1 MSASRNITHKY
12 KLSHY
17 LNSMIEKNLLKVSFS
32 RDINKLVPQLKNFLA
47 TNEKDILKTPEFYLL
62 ISLYNQ
68 GASKDLNKYIGK
80 QLLIFQNISDVHE
93 LDSKTISKRN
103 RAIEKIRKINLPKSI
118 EKSSYASTYVVDD
131 IKIRSK
137 LSQLKNS
144 ARKRNIEFD
153 LTYDDIKKLLEV
165 KTCYYLGT
173 RFSYNK
179 QFSRTIDRLDNKK
192 GYIKGNVVAC
202 SYKANSIKET
212 ILENSSTSLTMNQ
225 FLKMVDKFQKLPQ
238 FQSNV

>member
-1 MSASRNITHKY
+1 MSVSNNNHKY
-12 KLSHY
+12 KLSNY
-17 LNSMIEKNLLKVSFS
+17 LNTMIEKNLLKVSFS
-32 RDINKLVPQLKNFLA
+32 RDINKLVPHLKTYLSSKKKNL
-47 TNEKDILKTPEFYLL
+47 LKTPEFYLL

-68 GASKDLNKYIGK
+68 GAAKDLNSYIGK
-80 QLLIFQNISDVHE
+80 QLLIFQSLSNTRSMTSKNIE
-93 LDSKTISKRN
+93 N
-103 RAIEKIRKINLPKSI
+103 RVKLIEKIRKTNIPTSI
-118 EKSSYASTYVVDD
+118 TNTSYASTYVVDD
-131 IKIRSK
+131 VKIQSK
-137 LSQLKNS
+137 LNQLKGS
-144 ARKRNIEFD
+144 AKKRDIEFD
-153 LTYDDIKKLLEV
+153 LTYDDVKKLLEV

-202 SYKANSIKET
+202 SYKSNCIKET

-238 FQSNV
+238 FQSND